1 MGRGSSSGVPRS
13 LIVFTVLSVLMFVL
27 GIREGDSGL
36 LHGARGV
43 FQTLATPARVV
54 GSVVASPVA
63 AGVGAAH
70 KPVQPGFA
78 VTPGLSLTL
87 HQSMLRV
94 QADDDADDAPVPVG
108 ACGISAHAAT
118 AKAA

>member
-1 MGRGSSSGVPRS
+1 
-13 LIVFTVLSVLMFVL
+13 
-27 GIREGDSGL
+27 
-36 LHGARGV
+36 
-43 FQTLATPARVV
+43 
-54 GSVVASPVA
+54 
-63 AGVGAAH
+63 
-70 KPVQPGFA
+70 VQPGFA